1 MWRAV
6 VLAAVFAICACG
18 PGSDEGPTRTVRRFV
33 ALMDRS
39 GTEPAALRDAYA
51 LLDSGART
59 VLQHRAAEAT
69 TLSGRSVEPWEML
82 ARGRFWLRLP
92 LGRGVR
98 ERIQGD
104 SAVVIVAEEGARA
117 EVPMVREKD
126 GWKVKLVI
134 PESTGAA
141 APDAGSR

>member
-1 MWRAV
+1 MLRAV
-6 VLAAVFAICACG
+6 LLAVVFAICACG
-18 PGSDEGPTRTVRRFV
+18 PAGDEGPARTVRRFV

-39 GTEPAALRDAYA
+39 GTEPAALREAYG
-51 LLDSGART
+51 LLDAKARAS
-59 VLQHRAAEAT
+59 LQRRASEAT
-69 TLSGRSVEPWEML
+69 TLSGRPVEPWEML

-98 ERIQGD
+98 ERIDGD
-104 SAVVIVAEEGARA
+104 RARVIVAEGDARA
-117 EVPMVREKD
+117 EVPLVREKD
-126 GWKVKLVI
+126 GWKIVLAI